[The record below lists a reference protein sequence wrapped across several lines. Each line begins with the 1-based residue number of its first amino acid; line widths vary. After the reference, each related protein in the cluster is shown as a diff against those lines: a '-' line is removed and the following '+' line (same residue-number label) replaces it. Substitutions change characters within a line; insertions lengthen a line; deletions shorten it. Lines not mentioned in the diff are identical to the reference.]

1 MVSGLGSRLIFGAS
15 FFFFK
20 RILRMAVESSAMV
33 NGASKLVREE
43 MFLGSE
49 LFNIWCSCQKSD
61 AT

>member
-1 MVSGLGSRLIFGAS
+1 MVSGLGSRLILGAPS
-15 FFFFK
+15 FFFK

-49 LFNIWCSCQKSD
+49 LFNI
-61 AT
+61 

>member
-33 NGASKLVREE
+33 TGASKLVREE

-49 LFNIWCSCQKSD
+49 LFNI
-61 AT
+61 